1 MRFLS
6 MRRYYPRSEP
16 AHYTDMA
23 ILKALWKQVLPQLAE
38 IDATVTRGFLVHAR
52 EISLPARAV
61 VFRQGD
67 ACGQYLLVL
76 KGSVKVLTRA
86 LNGREIV
93 LYRLGAGDSCVLTT
107 ACLFGKTRYPAE
119 GLTETAVT
127 ALALPAGVFQQ
138 ALQDSAAFREFVFQ
152 SFTTHLAG
160 VIALI
165 EEVAFGRLDS
175 RLARHLLQQCDAGR
189 VIRTTHQALATEL
202 GSSREVISRLLKE
215 MELQGK
221 LELQRGSIRLLDNAA
236 LQQLARM

>member
-1 MRFLS
+1 MRS
-6 MRRYYPRSEP
+6 PGAERYNLQAEP
-16 AHYTDMA
+16 APFTEMT
-23 ILKALWKQVLPQLAE
+23 IMKALWKQVLPQLAD
-38 IDATVTRGFLVHAR
+38 IDATVTPGFLRLAR
-52 EISLPARAV
+52 EIALPAQTV

-67 ACGQYLLVL
+67 TCGQYLLVL
-76 KGSVKVLTRA
+76 QGSVKVMTRA

-119 GLTETAVT
+119 GITETSVT

-152 SFTTHLAG
+152 SFATHLAS

-175 RLARHLLQQCDAGR
+175 RLARQLLHQCDAKR
-189 VIRTTHQALATEL
+189 VVRTTHQALATEL

-215 MELQGK
+215 LEIQGK
-221 LELQRGSIRLLDNAA
+221 LELQRGSIRLLDSAA
-236 LQQLARM
+236 LQQLALM